1 MSSSLS
7 SSAMS
12 GLAETLA
19 KRDRCWWSYGRRY
32 CNRSGWYYWGR
43 WVLAGAALFIFLVLL
58 LSCCL
63 VARRRRRRGTKPYYG
78 TGWMAPPPKYGAH
91 QTDIPLNQPGGNWAG
106 GNNYQNAPPNYTP
119 AHQGQY
125 TGTTF
130 SSPNNDNAD
139 YYSPQQQYPP
149 NTYQPDNLYPPPPAA
164 PGPNPKY

>member
-1 MSSSLS
+1 
-7 SSAMS
+7 
-12 GLAETLA
+12 
-19 KRDRCWWSYGRRY
+19 
-32 CNRSGWYYWGR
+32 
-43 WVLAGAALFIFLVLL
+43 
-58 LSCCL
+58 
-63 VARRRRRRGTKPYYG
+63 
-78 TGWMAPPPKYGAH
+78 MAPPPKYGAH